1 MEYDYDVLTIGLG
14 PAGMAVSL
22 MALEMGLKVA
32 AVERRFLGG
41 ECMNVGCIPSKSL
54 LSMAKTRHAV
64 QRFPVMELQ
73 NGHPPAIGRPFEK
86 IRGYLKYI
94 NDSKTAG
101 MFEKIDLFLRQ
112 GDAEFADPHT
122 VKVGTRTLTA
132 KRIFIAT
139 GTSPLVPPI
148 PGLSDIDY
156 LTNENLFDLE
166 GMPESLVI
174 IGGGAIGCE
183 MAQAF
188 ARLGCKA
195 TIVHMD
201 SQLVPMGDPE
211 AAAILQEKFMAEG
224 IAIHNG
230 REITK
235 IERNDG
241 GDIVLHTKQGEQ
253 LVGRRLLLAAGR
265 QIPLAGLK
273 LENAGVGYTKRG
285 ITVDAHLRTSAK
297 HIFAVGDCNGQHLFS
312 HAAMHQGMIAL
323 MNAMLPGPM
332 KLNFRSFVVPWTVF
346 SDPQVSQVG
355 MTEKQLQER
364 GLPYEVF
371 RANYEDYG
379 AAIAEAVDTGFV
391 KVFASK
397 WGKIYGAVIVGE
409 GSGEMINEWA
419 LAVQSK
425 TRLHK
430 LMLLQH
436 SFPTM
441 GFLSKRIAEMWMM
454 KRMQDSAMMRW
465 LARFMYRL

>member
-1 MEYDYDVLTIGLG
+1 MKYDYDVLTIGLG
-14 PAGMAVSL
+14 PAGMAVSV
-22 MALEMGLKVA
+22 MASEMGLKVA
-32 AVERRFLGG
+32 AIERRALGG

-54 LSMAKTRHAV
+54 LSMAKTRHTV
-64 QRFPVMELQ
+64 KRFPVMELQ

-86 IRGYLKYI
+86 IRGYLKDI

-112 GDAEFADPHT
+112 GDAEFAGPHT
-122 VKVGTRTLTA
+122 LKVGAKTLTA

-224 IAIHNG
+224 IAVYNG

-235 IERNDG
+235 IERDG
-241 GDIVLHTKQGEQ
+241 RGNIVVHTTQGEQ

-265 QIPLAGLK
+265 QIPVAGLK

-332 KLNFRSFVVPWTVF
+332 KRNFRSFVVPWTVF

-355 MTEKQLQER
+355 MTEQHLTER
-364 GLPYEVF
+364 GLAYEVF
-371 RANYEDYG
+371 RANYDDYG

-397 WGKIYGAVIVGE
+397 WGRIYGAVIVGE

-430 LMLLQH
+430 IMLLQH

-465 LARFMYRL
+465 LARLMYRL